1 MSVKRVLVFR
11 ALMLG
16 DLLCATPALRA
27 LRAALPGAQVTL
39 VTLPSQRAFAERL
52 PTVDQVVDFVG
63 WTGLPELPEPPAPVM
78 LDFVR
83 SLRRMRF
90 DLALQLHGSGGVVNA
105 LVAAFGARRT
115 AGFAAPGVWV
125 PPGDAASFAAWPEHG
140 SEVERLLALTDHLGF
155 ARQGTQLDFPLN
167 ADDEA
172 AAAPLLRALGDSPF
186 ALLHPGSQWPSRR
199 WPPARFAAVGDALCA
214 AGLTVVLTGT
224 AREAPLTRAVAA
236 AMHAPALDAAGLTSL
251 GSLGVLVRRARVVV
265 CNDTG
270 LSHVAAA
277 LGTPSVVVASGSDV
291 SRWAPADATRHPV
304 LWADAP
310 CRPCAH
316 PECPLEGHPCASA
329 IAADDVAQHALA
341 QLRRMEPSHG

>member
-1 MSVKRVLVFR
+1 MGVRRVVVFR

-39 VTLPSQRAFAERL
+39 VTLPAQRAFAERL
-52 PTVDQVVDFVG
+52 PTVDHVVDFAG
-63 WTGLPELPEPPAPVM
+63 WPGLPELPAPAPPAM

-83 SLRRMRF
+83 ELRRHRF
-90 DLALQLHGSGGVVNA
+90 DLALQLHGRGEIVNE

-115 AGFAAPGVWV
+115 AGFSAPGVWV
-125 PPGDAASFAAWPEHG
+125 PPGDAASFAAWPEQG
-140 SEVERLLALTDHLGF
+140 PETERLLALTDHLGF
-155 ARQGTQLDFPLN
+155 ARQGLQLDFPLT

-172 AAAPLLRALGDSPF
+172 AAAPLLRALGDAPF
-186 ALLHPGSQWPSRR
+186 ALLHPGAQWASRR
-199 WPPARFAAVGDALCA
+199 WPPARFAAVGDALVA
-214 AGLTVVLTGT
+214 SGLTVVLTGT

-236 AMHAPALDAAGLTSL
+236 AMHAPAFDAAGLTGL
-251 GSLGVLVRRARVVV
+251 GALGVLVRRARLVV

-291 SRWAPADATRHPV
+291 ARWAPADGARHPV

-316 PECPLEGHPCASA
+316 AECPLEGHPCATA
-329 IAADDVAQHALA
+329 VAADDVVRRALA
-341 QLRRMEPSHG
+341 QIGVHDG